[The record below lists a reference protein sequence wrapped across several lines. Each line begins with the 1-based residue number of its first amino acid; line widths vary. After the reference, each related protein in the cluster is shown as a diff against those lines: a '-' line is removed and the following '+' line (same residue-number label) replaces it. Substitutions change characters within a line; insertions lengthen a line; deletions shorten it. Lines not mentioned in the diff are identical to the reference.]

1 MCFFPTS
8 GAGTTGQSQ
17 TDKFRS
23 SNNTQKWCQNR
34 LQGFRSNYTKSMKIL
49 GENIRKI
56 SLTLDQAEF
65 LDMTQK
71 QVP

>member
-1 MCFFPTS
+1 
-8 GAGTTGQSQ
+8 
-17 TDKFRS
+17 
-23 SNNTQKWCQNR
+23 
-34 LQGFRSNYTKSMKIL
+34 MKIL

>member
-1 MCFFPTS
+1 
-8 GAGTTGQSQ
+8 
-17 TDKFRS
+17 
-23 SNNTQKWCQNR
+23 
-34 LQGFRSNYTKSMKIL
+34 MKLL

-71 QVP
+71 AGSIKEQVDKFDFIKI